1 MRLED
6 ALLYLI
12 LEKEPS
18 GGAGAF
24 CEAAIAGGVDVI
36 HLGRGMVGAAA
47 AVREVCCRNDALFIV
62 SDDPAVAVAN
72 KADGT
77 HISDASE
84 PVGQYRAIMGDQGLV
99 GVSTHS
105 RNDALLALEMGVDY
119 LLHWEGAACGAAFAT
134 LPGAA
139 GNALFAAGLAGLDD
153 ARAVVDSG
161 IYRLCIDAAA
171 LEGDD
176 VTARAAA
183 YSRILG
189 RSIKK
194 MKE

>member
-6 ALLYLI
+6 ALLYVI

-18 GGAGAF
+18 GGVGDF
-24 CEAAIAGGVDVI
+24 CAAAIAGGVDVI
-36 HLGRGMVGAAA
+36 HLGRGLAGEAA
-47 AVREVCCRNDALFIV
+47 AVRAVCRRDDALFIV
-62 SDDPAVAVAN
+62 SDDATVAVASA
-72 KADGT
+72 ADGT

-84 PVGQYRAIMGDQGLV
+84 PVGQVRAVMGEDGLV
-99 GVSTHS
+99 GVSTRS

-119 LLHWEGAACGAAFAT
+119 LLHWEGTACASAFAS

-153 ARAVVDSG
+153 ARTVVASG
-161 IYRLCIDAAA
+161 VYRLCINAAA
-171 LEGDD
+171 LDGAD
-176 VTARAAA
+176 VTAAAAA

-189 RSIKK
+189 RSI
-194 MKE
+194 